1 MTPKLSLR
9 KNTLPFFSRLT
20 VFSGLTERRRKRA
33 RTTLTNSARQQGLQ
47 LETLEARLFLA
58 GVVISEFQAS
68 NNSTIADEDGDFSD
82 WIELYNSSLDPVDIT
97 GWHLTDDASR
107 LSKWTLGDLFSD
119 PNSNLARAN
128 LLM

>member
-1 MTPKLSLR
+1 MTTILSLR
-9 KNTLPFFSRLT
+9 RNTLPFFSRLA
-20 VFSGLTERRRKRA
+20 VFSGLTGRRRKPG
-33 RTTLTNSARQQGLQ
+33 RTTLRNSASQQGLQ

-97 GWHLTDDASR
+97 GWHLI
-107 LSKWTLGDLFSD
+107 D
-119 PNSNLARAN
+119 PIDTC
-128 LLM
+128 